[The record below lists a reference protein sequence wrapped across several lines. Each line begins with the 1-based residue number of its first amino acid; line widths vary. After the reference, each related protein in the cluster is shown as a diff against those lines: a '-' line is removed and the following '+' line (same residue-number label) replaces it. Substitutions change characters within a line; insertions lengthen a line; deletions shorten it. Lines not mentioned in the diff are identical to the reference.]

1 MEIYSIE
8 INLGEMNQE
17 IRRGIDILHLTST
30 QETILQ
36 GMKELGQKIETT
48 KTIILQGVETMIT
61 KIQPS
66 YAIDIVQILIEA

>member
-17 IRRGIDILHLTST
+17 IRRGVDILHLTST

>member
-17 IRRGIDILHLTST
+17 IRRGVDILHLTSK

>member
-1 MEIYSIE
+1 MQIYSIE

-17 IRRGIDILHLTST
+17 IRRGVDILHLTST